1 MKTRSIPPGAS
12 PAPLCHDAGNRTR
25 DCIAYARNVYLLKP
39 AYPIHGQRP
48 LREKHRPATRQTGVA
63 AVEFSAVALIFFLL
77 IFGIIE
83 LARAMYICN
92 TLQEV
97 TRRAAALAVNTDFSN
112 GSSMQHVRELAIFR
126 ESPGGLVFASPVTDQ
141 HVKID
146 YLRIPAGSTVPVSM
160 TGGLPASP
168 QENRINCLKDANG
181 ANCIRLVRV
190 RICLPGSDS
199 ETCNQVPYQTLVSLI
214 PLSFSL
220 PRATTIAKIE
230 TLGIP
235 CGTP

>member
-1 MKTRSIPPGAS
+1 MKASSILPGAR
-12 PAPLCHDAGNRTR
+12 PGQGPGAVPLD
-25 DCIAYARNVYLLKP
+25 V
-39 AYPIHGQRP
+39 
-48 LREKHRPATRQTGVA
+48 TRQEGIA

-77 IFGIIE
+77 MFGVIE

-112 GSSMQHVRELAIFR
+112 DAGMQRVRELAIFR
-126 ESPGGLVFASPVTDQ
+126 QSPGGLVFASPITDQ

-160 TGGLPASP
+160 TGALPASP
-168 QENRINCLKDANG
+168 QENRINCMKDPTA

-190 RICLPGSDS
+190 RICVPGGDG
-199 ETCNQVPYQTLVSLI
+199 ETCDPVPYQTLVSLI
-214 PLSFSL
+214 PLGFSL

-230 TLGIP
+230 TLGLP
-235 CGTP
+235 AGTP